1 MKRTVFLQQWCPLKE
16 RYHCLREIRGL
27 TRGIWE
33 KYSLCWELIKDIQFC
48 SSAFNIVYELINS
61 FHLFHLQKQLPGI
74 DTIAS
79 YNFRFGR
86 TPLLIAELPLA
97 LNATGC
103 VRSEK
108 FHKHHTIR

>member
-1 MKRTVFLQQWCPLKE
+1 MVKIKPPIYHHFL
-16 RYHCLREIRGL
+16 
-27 TRGIWE
+27 
-33 KYSLCWELIKDIQFC
+33 
-48 SSAFNIVYELINS
+48 SSFT
-61 FHLFHLQKQLPGI
+61 QLPGI

-79 YNFRFGR
+79 YNFRYGR